1 MNNDIGVEAIGGDE
15 WKPAAANE
23 RQPGKH
29 RHSQLVIEQRRLQ
42 SQSLHSHLVPA
53 QQRNAN
59 DLAVVAKKV
68 FQRRQLQQWAPS
80 PVLHLNDLNLNSL
93 FFFLKVKIVVR
104 GDCNVGKTC
113 LWLRLQG
120 QQFKEAYE
128 TSDEIKVA
136 NIQWNYKTTDDIV
149 KVEVWD
155 VVDRS
160 KKKRN
165 LLQDAKKSSAPSSS
179 QLKLDNKTSEA
190 LSKIQVE
197 ASLDAEFIDVY
208 KNANGCIMVYDIT
221 KQWTW
226 DYIERELPKVPAH
239 IPVLIIGNHRDMHH
253 HRTVDEVKCR
263 YFIENLNR

>member
-1 MNNDIGVEAIGGDE
+1 M
-15 WKPAAANE
+15 
-23 RQPGKH
+23 
-29 RHSQLVIEQRRLQ
+29 
-42 SQSLHSHLVPA
+42 
-53 QQRNAN
+53 
-59 DLAVVAKKV
+59 
-68 FQRRQLQQWAPS
+68 
-80 PVLHLNDLNLNSL
+80 
-93 FFFLKVKIVVR
+93 KIVIR

-149 KVEVWD
+149 KVEVWV

-160 KKKRN
+160 KKKRS
-165 LLQDAKKSSAPSSS
+165 LIQDAKKSSMPSSN

-239 IPVLIIGNHRDMHH
+239 IPVLIIGNHKDMHH